1 MKAIALLLCLAL
13 ARDIAGSIFPQEY
26 HPTMDRLMIQPLDH
40 EHHERMTR
48 GDNNRHHGARDNH
61 HDHKHRATSGSSES
75 KEKSVESSNDYGT
88 LQTVKNWNAPLL
100 SAFINQDDTKSTY
113 GDLITWRGVPITT
126 GDNTPV
132 MDQKEIDKI
141 FDDAYNTMKHFS
153 EEEKKAFHTAYLNAN
168 KLENEDVHLNSSEL
182 LKKHQYKVEEHT
194 VKTDDGYR
202 LTIFRIAPKKP
213 KETENDQE
221 KKVKV
226 VFLAHGLLG
235 SSDDWLLMGPKMSL
249 AYMLSDAGYE
259 VWLGNTRGNKYAK
272 NHVSKH
278 VAHPDFW
285 QFSNDEIALHD
296 LPAMIDHA
304 LKISEQKKLHYVGVA
319 QGTTTIFALMAARPE
334 YNKKIASIHAI
345 SPMVYMS
352 KVRTPLFRMIA
363 PNSPISERLQE
374 HLGFG
379 KFEPTRELIKTVG
392 GDMCESE
399 IGCKNVCSNVFFVM
413 TSLGDLDVEL
423 IPVIMSHL
431 PTGGSKRQM
440 QQYGQAVASN
450 EFRKFDYG
458 PEINQKVYGHV
469 EPPKYK
475 MSNVQAPVVLYT
487 ATKDWLSHPEDVEKL
502 HKELPNVR
510 EHHMVTD
517 EEFTHTDFLFSKK
530 APQTVYERL
539 IENIKQD
546 ESN

>member
-1 MKAIALLLCLAL
+1 M
-13 ARDIAGSIFPQEY
+13 E
-26 HPTMDRLMIQPLDH
+26 RLMLEPLDH

-48 GDNNRHHGARDNH
+48 GDKHHHGGH
-61 HDHKHRATSGSSES
+61 HDHGHKHNHHHSSSGSSES
-75 KEKSVESSNDYGT
+75 KEKSYEESGKDYAT
-88 LQTVKNWNAPLL
+88 LQTVKNWNAPMF
-100 SAFINQDDTKSTY
+100 SAIINQDDTRPNY
-113 GDLITWRGVPITT
+113 GDVITWRGVQIAT

-132 MDQKEIDKI
+132 VDQKELDKI
-141 FDDAYNTMKHFS
+141 FDDAYKTMKHFTD
-153 EEEKKAFHTAYLNAN
+153 EEKETFHATYQTVN
-168 KLENEDVHLNSSEL
+168 KIENENIHLNSSQL

-194 VKTDDGYR
+194 VKTDDGYL
-202 LTIFRIAPKKP
+202 LTIFRIAPKNTK
-213 KETENDQE
+213 KTENEHD

-249 AYMLSDAGYE
+249 AYMLADEGYE
-259 VWLGNTRGNKYAK
+259 VWLGNTRGNKYARH
-272 NHVSKH
+272 HVSKH
-278 VAHPDFW
+278 EAHPDFW

-296 LPAMIDHA
+296 TPAMIDHA
-304 LKISEQKKLHYVGVA
+304 LKVSEQKKLHYVGVA

-334 YNKKIASIHAI
+334 YNEKIATVHAI
-345 SPMVYMS
+345 SPMVYMT
-352 KVRTPLFRMIA
+352 KVRSPLFRMIA
-363 PNSPISERLQE
+363 PNSPFHERLQE
-374 HLGFG
+374 QLGSGEF
-379 KFEPTRELIKTVG
+379 KPTQELIKTAG

-399 IGCKNVCSNVFFVM
+399 IGCKNVCSNAYFVI
-413 TSLGDLDVEL
+413 TSLGDLDAEL
-423 IPVIMSHL
+423 IPVIMGHL

-440 QQYGQAVASN
+440 QQYGQAVASH

-469 EPPKYK
+469 QPPKYK
-475 MSNVQAPVVLYT
+475 MSNVQVPVVLYT
-487 ATKDWLSHPEDVEKL
+487 TTKDWLSHPEDVERL

-510 EHHMVTD
+510 DHLKVSD
-517 EEFTHTDFLFSKK
+517 EEFSHMDFLFSKK